1 MQKTVPASGWPGS
14 DFSKFWVGQTVSNL
28 GSSITLFALPL
39 LVYNLTGSALNL
51 ALTTAAQFVP
61 HLLFGLVI
69 GAYADRLDRKR
80 LMITVDLLRAVV
92 ISTIPLLSAFD
103 ALTVWWI
110 YGVGFV
116 MSTLTIFFDSCQF
129 AAIPSLVDNKDLVA
143 ANGRIQASF
152 SAAQIAGPLLAGVL
166 VSLLPPAGVVAVD
179 ALTFVVSAVALG
191 AISSRFNTVEGDQRS
206 PTSLRADVIDG
217 LRYVMRHPVLR
228 QISLMLALTNLVA
241 ATVYSQ
247 IVLFADVQL
256 GATDSETAFIY
267 AAGAV
272 GMTTFGLLAGRIRSR
287 YGFTNVAKWALIIE
301 SALFVVLGFMTNPWL
316 AMVVFACMQGLS
328 ILFNVQTASLRQ
340 LITPNHMLGRVMTI
354 AAVLAWSAIPVG
366 SYLGG
371 IAIEATGDPGLV
383 YAALGGL
390 SLLIPLFFFTFTAL
404 GHAERYIPADT
415 KEVLPLKGDL
425 ESNRRAAS

>member
-1 MQKTVPASGWPGS
+1 
-14 DFSKFWVGQTVSNL
+14 
-28 GSSITLFALPL
+28 
-39 LVYNLTGSALNL
+39 
-51 ALTTAAQFVP
+51 
-61 HLLFGLVI
+61 
-69 GAYADRLDRKR
+69 
-80 LMITVDLLRAVV
+80 
-92 ISTIPLLSAFD
+92 
-103 ALTVWWI
+103 
-110 YGVGFV
+110 
-116 MSTLTIFFDSCQF
+116 
-129 AAIPSLVDNKDLVA
+129 
-143 ANGRIQASF
+143 
-152 SAAQIAGPLLAGVL
+152 
-166 VSLLPPAGVVAVD
+166 
-179 ALTFVVSAVALG
+179 
-191 AISSRFNTVEGDQRS
+191 
-206 PTSLRADVIDG
+206 
-217 LRYVMRHPVLR
+217 
-228 QISLMLALTNLVA
+228 
-241 ATVYSQ
+241 
-247 IVLFADVQL
+247 VQL

-287 YGFTNVAKWALIIE
+287 YGFTKVAKWALIIE

-340 LITPNHMLGRVMTI
+340 LITPNHMLGRVMTT

-404 GHAERYIPADT
+404 GHAERYIPADM
-415 KEVLPLKGDL
+415 KEVFPLKGDL